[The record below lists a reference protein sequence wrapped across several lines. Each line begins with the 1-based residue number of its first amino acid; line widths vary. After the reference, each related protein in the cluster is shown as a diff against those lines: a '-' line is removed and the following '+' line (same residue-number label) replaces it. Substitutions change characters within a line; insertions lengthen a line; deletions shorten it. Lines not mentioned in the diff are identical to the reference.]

1 MPIIMNVDHDRNEVD
16 AIAIGPINYADI
28 ENHLLT
34 ERYFNGLATKNF
46 RRSRRGNIFDTR

>member
-34 ERYFNGLATKNF
+34 ERYFNGLAYKEFSTLAA
-46 RRSRRGNIFDTR
+46 REYL